1 VVGGHHRPGEGDRA
15 SDRRPTHTSR
25 DREAVELAKREG
37 VELRQDA
44 GRRLLR
50 DIKMRIKMRSGI
62 GALRVRKAR

>member
-1 VVGGHHRPGEGDRA
+1 
-15 SDRRPTHTSR
+15 
-25 DREAVELAKREG
+25 VELAKREG

-50 DIKMRIKMRSGI
+50 DIKMRSGI